1 MTEVIVKGF
10 SKGAPKLCQKGIGVT
25 VLTYRFFLRLTELV
39 LGVADFFLFVLQD
52 LPQQLRLLLE
62 ITPSFLR
69 QSKLLL
75 LDRLSSLQLSQLILR
90 RPRLRLD
97 MVQPRLVV

>member
-1 MTEVIVKGF
+1 M
-10 SKGAPKLCQKGIGVT
+10 

-52 LPQQLRLLLE
+52 LPQQLRLLLQL
-62 ITPSFLR
+62 TPSFLR

-90 RPRLRLD
+90 RPRLRPD